1 MEAPPNP
8 TPKKERDQTYKKTTE
23 KNENYS
29 LNIKIK
35 DNDSIYLSIIFE
47 GENQTYEDI
56 KSFEE
61 IKKQQAYFED
71 YTLEEIFDEI
81 SDLISKNNYEFNKNH
96 EEILINVILPSKKKK
111 TVDFVLGIKKAENI
125 GNSIFQQVIK
135 QKDDI
140 INNLKEIIKQKDE
153 IIKEK
158 NNIIK
163 SQENIN
169 NKNKDQKDSIELEE
183 KKEITEGKEEEVN
196 QNNNKKIDYNKIFQ
210 DFNIANK
217 TPKYRLT
224 NHGNN
229 CINTILQLQDGRL
242 ASGGNDGSII
252 IYKPKTFEPEMTI
265 KAHSKSIYDII
276 QLKNGNLLSC
286 SYDDKT
292 MNEYIINE
300 NNTYKLISQVNVG
313 KDNIPIQIHELENG
327 EIGLVAY
334 NSIIF
339 YLNLNN
345 KLDVDFIIKSDDNQ
359 IGKYYEMISAKPG
372 ELVIAGEKDKIQFF
386 DINSRKLKEII
397 NINRDIRWTGNLLC
411 MMNERCLCVGG
422 ANKITIIDV
431 YNKNIIREI
440 QETGTHRCLFKVN
453 DNILLTGKDGGDI
466 TQWKINENNL
476 TLICKKEKA
485 HQSSIR
491 DIIKFNDLIIS
502 CSSDNSIK
510 VW

>member
-1 MEAPPNP
+1 MEAPPNL

-96 EEILINVILPSKKKK
+96 EEILINVILPSQKKK

-163 SQENIN
+163 SLENIN

-196 QNNNKKIDYNKIFQ
+196 QNNKIFQ

-217 TPKYRLT
+217 TPKYKLT

-265 KAHSKSIYDII
+265 KAHSKGIYDII

-286 SYDDKT
+286 SEIDKT

-313 KDNIPIQIHELENG
+313 KDNIPRQIQELENG

-339 YLNLNN
+339 YLNSNN
-345 KLDVDFIIKSDDNQ
+345 KLVIIMKCYQ
-359 IGKYYEMISAKPG
+359 
-372 ELVIAGEKDKIQFF
+372 
-386 DINSRKLKEII
+386 
-397 NINRDIRWTGNLLC
+397 
-411 MMNERCLCVGG
+411 
-422 ANKITIIDV
+422 
-431 YNKNIIREI
+431 
-440 QETGTHRCLFKVN
+440 
-453 DNILLTGKDGGDI
+453 
-466 TQWKINENNL
+466 
-476 TLICKKEKA
+476 
-485 HQSSIR
+485 
-491 DIIKFNDLIIS
+491 
-502 CSSDNSIK
+502 
-510 VW
+510 

>member
-61 IKKQQAYFED
+61 IKKQQTYFED

-81 SDLISKNNYEFNKNH
+81 ADLISKNNYEFNKNH

-140 INNLKEIIKQKDE
+140 IKQKDEVIKKLEEIIKQKD
-153 IIKEK
+153 
-158 NNIIK
+158 NIIK
-163 SQENIN
+163 SLENII

-183 KKEITEGKEEEVN
+183 KKEITEGKKEEAN
-196 QNNNKKIDYNKIFQ
+196 QNNNKNIDYNKIFQ
-210 DFNIANK
+210 DFNIVNK
-217 TPKYRLT
+217 TPKYKLT
-224 NHGNN
+224 NHGNKV
-229 CINTILQLQDGRL
+229 ISTILQLQDGRL

-252 IYKPKTFEPEMTI
+252 IYNPKTFEPEMTI

-286 SYDDKT
+286 SDGDKT
-292 MNEYIINE
+292 MNI
-300 NNTYKLISQVNVG
+300 
-313 KDNIPIQIHELENG
+313 
-327 EIGLVAY
+327 
-334 NSIIF
+334 
-339 YLNLNN
+339 
-345 KLDVDFIIKSDDNQ
+345 
-359 IGKYYEMISAKPG
+359 
-372 ELVIAGEKDKIQFF
+372 
-386 DINSRKLKEII
+386 
-397 NINRDIRWTGNLLC
+397 
-411 MMNERCLCVGG
+411 
-422 ANKITIIDV
+422 
-431 YNKNIIREI
+431 
-440 QETGTHRCLFKVN
+440 
-453 DNILLTGKDGGDI
+453 
-466 TQWKINENNL
+466 
-476 TLICKKEKA
+476 
-485 HQSSIR
+485 
-491 DIIKFNDLIIS
+491 
-502 CSSDNSIK
+502 
-510 VW
+510 

>member
-8 TPKKERDQTYKKTTE
+8 TPKKERDETYKKTTE

-96 EEILINVILPSKKKK
+96 EEILINVILPSQKKK

-163 SQENIN
+163 SLENIN

-196 QNNNKKIDYNKIFQ
+196 QNNKIFQ

-217 TPKYRLT
+217 TPKYKLT

-265 KAHSKSIYDII
+265 KAHSKGIYDII

-286 SYDDKT
+286 SEIDKT

-313 KDNIPIQIHELENG
+313 KDNIPRQIQELENG

-345 KLDVDFIIKSDDNQ
+345 KLDEDFNIKSNDNQ
-359 IGKYYEMISAKPG
+359 IGNYYEMLSVKPG
-372 ELVIAGEKDKIQFF
+372 ELVFSGEKDKIQFF
-386 DINSRKLKEII
+386 ELNSRKLKEII
-397 NINRDIRWTGNLLC
+397 NINRYIHWTPSNLLC

-422 ANKITIIDV
+422 RDKITLIDV
-431 YNKNIIREI
+431 YNKNIITEV
-440 QETGTHRCLFKVN
+440 QETGVHKCLLKFN
-453 DNILLTGKDGGDI
+453 DNILLTGKYGGI
-466 TQWKINENNL
+466 TQWRIGDTNL
-476 TLICKKEKA
+476 TFICKKEKA
-485 HQSSIR
+485 HQDSIR
-491 DIIKFNDLIIS
+491 EIIRFNDLIIT
-502 CSSDNSIK
+502 CSDDKSMKI
-510 VW
+510 W